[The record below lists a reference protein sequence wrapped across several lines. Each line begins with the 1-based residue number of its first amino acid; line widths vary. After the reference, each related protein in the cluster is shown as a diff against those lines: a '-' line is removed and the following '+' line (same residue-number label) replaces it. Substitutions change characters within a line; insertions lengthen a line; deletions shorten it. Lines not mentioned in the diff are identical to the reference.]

1 MSASRFLSAFA
12 GDAGY
17 TVQDGDGMLVVT
29 DRETNDEFEL
39 VVAEDS
45 ISIRQPYA
53 VEDLSDAGAAMCL
66 DLMSRL
72 NNRFTCCKQCFDEER
87 NIVTICDIPG
97 QVVSGDLV
105 KAMLI
110 QVQFVAHAT
119 YPLFAQVLDGGAI
132 PNEDAIDAAFE
143 NPELS

>member
-1 MSASRFLSAFA
+1 MSASRLLTAFA

-17 TVQDGDGMLVVT
+17 AIQDGDGMLIVT
-29 DRETNDEFEL
+29 DQETNDEFEL
-39 VVAEDS
+39 IVAEDS
-45 ISIRQPYA
+45 VAIRQPYA
-53 VEDLSDAGAAMCL
+53 VEELSDAGAAMCL
-66 DLMSRL
+66 ELMSNL

-87 NIVTICDIPG
+87 NIVTICDVPG
-97 QVVSGDLV
+97 QVASSELI
-105 KAMLI
+105 KAMLL